1 MSPASLTLPA
11 ALATGLLTALSPAL
25 AATAT
30 GVLPINATVTG
41 TCSVQTP
48 GLSFGSLKAGE
59 QRSAESSLSV
69 RCSAGQAYRVTLDA
83 GLHYDA
89 GNRVRRMAS
98 SDGSYVPYY
107 VFKVDA
113 PNSFPSY
120 WGDAGY
126 AGTYTDGDPLERV
139 GDGSDQPAVVY
150 GQIDYRGNPE
160 ARFPAGSYS
169 DQLLITVHY

>member
-1 MSPASLTLPA
+1 MSSSSLARPA
-11 ALATGLLTALSPAL
+11 ATVALLMMAMPVLAGSVTGI
-25 AATAT
+25 
-30 GVLPINATVTG
+30 LPISATVTG
-41 TCSVQTP
+41 TCSVQSP
-48 GLSFGSLKAGE
+48 GLNFGSLNAGE
-59 QRSAESSLSV
+59 QRSAESSMSV

-98 SDGSYVPYY
+98 SDGSYIPYY
-107 VFKVDA
+107 VFKVDT

-126 AGTYTDGDPLERV
+126 AGTYADGDPLSRI
-139 GDGSDQPAVVY
+139 GDGSDQLALIY

-160 ARFPAGSYS
+160 ARFPSGSYS

>member
-1 MSPASLTLPA
+1 MSFPSLARSSAATLLMT
-11 ALATGLLTALSPAL
+11 ALPVMAGSATGS
-25 AATAT
+25 
-30 GVLPINATVTG
+30 LPISATVTG

-48 GLSFGSLKAGE
+48 GLDFGSLRAGE
-59 QRSAESSLSV
+59 PRSAESSMSV

-107 VFKVDA
+107 VFKLDT

-120 WGDAGY
+120 WGDAGTY
-126 AGTYTDGDPLERV
+126 ADGDPLSRI
-139 GDGSDQPAVVY
+139 GDGSDQLALVH

-160 ARFPAGSYS
+160 ARFPGGSYS